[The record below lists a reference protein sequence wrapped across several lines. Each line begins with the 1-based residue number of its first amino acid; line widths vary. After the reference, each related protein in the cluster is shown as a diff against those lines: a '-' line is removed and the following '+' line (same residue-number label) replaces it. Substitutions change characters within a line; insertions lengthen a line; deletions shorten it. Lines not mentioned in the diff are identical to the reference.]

1 MNPTRSLLLI
11 VAIACAAP
19 RAVPAQD
26 RPLDEARA
34 RWEQLTPEQREQMR
48 ERFERF
54 RQMPPEHRE
63 AMEDRARFLR
73 EAMRRAEERLSP
85 EDRARVA
92 ALAPALRVEV
102 LRDLAMLEGRD
113 RGARIHGALPEAWR
127 ERLERVPAEERARV
141 LGEMQQ
147 KMREQRRQDPRPP
160 GPDARE
166 RGQDTREPG
175 PGARERGRERPPE
188 PLASRLRKLGFS
200 PEEVA
205 RLEALPESD
214 RRREIDRLRPRAP
227 GADGPRRGPPPP
239 ESTPARRRL
248 MEAARP
254 RSSDIL
260 RLADRPTHERRELI
274 AKVVRERVVQ
284 VLRTE
289 QLATQQEIDALEK
302 LSLEDFRRVLR
313 EKFALPGGPP
323 DEGQRGEGRRGDGPL
338 PPGPPRDR

>member
-1 MNPTRSLLLI
+1 MNPARSLLLF

-63 AMEDRARFLR
+63 AMEDRARFVR
-73 EAMRRAEERLSP
+73 DAMRRAEERLSP

-141 LGEMQQ
+141 LVEMQQ
-147 KMREQRRQDPRPP
+147 KMREQRRLDPRPP
-160 GPDARE
+160 GPDARD
-166 RGQDTREPG
+166 RGQD
-175 PGARERGRERPPE
+175 ARGRERPPE

-205 RLEALPESD
+205 RLEALPEAD
-214 RRREIDRLRPRAP
+214 RRREIERLRPRGP
-227 GADGPRRGPPPP
+227 GAEGPRRGLPPP

-254 RSSDIL
+254 RASDVL

-274 AKVVRERVVQ
+274 ARVVRERVVQ
-284 VLRTE
+284 VLRAE
-289 QLATQQEIDALEK
+289 QLATQQEIDELEK

-313 EKFALPGGPP
+313 EKFALPSGPP
-323 DEGQRGEGRRGDGPL
+323 GEGQRGEVRRGDGPP
-338 PPGPPRDR
+338 PPGPLRER